1 MCLSLGSQDGKE
13 VPFRFSS
20 SVFYHS
26 PGFLS
31 FHMCSPLSRAVAVW
45 LSLLTHNARPHP
57 SKLAVS
63 QDRVTCV
70 LGGARRQLSFVGP
83 PSPCQSFCVQAAM

>member
-1 MCLSLGSQDGKE
+1 MCLSLGSQGGKE

-31 FHMCSPLSRAVAVW
+31 FHMCSFLSCHCCLAFFA
-45 LSLLTHNARPHP
+45 HPHP

-70 LGGARRQLSFVGP
+70 LRGARRQLSFVEP
-83 PSPCQSFCVQAAM
+83 PSPYQSFCVQDAM